1 MLHLLHI
8 ELLESDMSSKDTFTA
23 EVPKVIK
30 EDSCYTDWEENLDGS
45 LLPKV
50 VAAREKITSDG
61 VITSTKDLGD
71 GLYEKKWNSGLRL
84 YFAVV
89 IESDGNK
96 TLLLLGSG
104 KGRDQDK
111 AIQESRESLKK
122 YSVSKDSIVKKD

>member
-8 ELLESDMSSKDTFTA
+8 ELTESDMSSKDTFTA

-50 VAAREKITSDG
+50 VATRDKIASDG
-61 VITSTKDLGD
+61 VITSAKDLGE

-89 IESDGNK
+89 IEGDGNK

-111 AIQESRESLKK
+111 AIQQSRDSLKN
-122 YSVSKDSIVKKD
+122 YSVFNDSIVKKD

>member
-1 MLHLLHI
+1 M
-8 ELLESDMSSKDTFTA
+8 EFDMSSKDTFTA

-30 EDSCYTDWEENLDGS
+30 EDDCYTDWEENLDGS

-61 VITSTKDLGD
+61 IITSAKDLGD

-89 IESDGNK
+89 VESDGNK

-111 AIQESRESLKK
+111 AIQQSRENLKN
-122 YSVSKDSIVKKD
+122 YTVSKDSIVKKD